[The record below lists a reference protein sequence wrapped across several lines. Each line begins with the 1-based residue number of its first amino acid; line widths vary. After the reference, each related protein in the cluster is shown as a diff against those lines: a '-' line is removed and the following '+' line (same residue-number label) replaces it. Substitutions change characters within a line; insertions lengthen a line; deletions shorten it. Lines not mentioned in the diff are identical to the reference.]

1 MDYKWFMHVRLF
13 SGQTI
18 YFSIIKGF
26 HNLIIKDLSHFLA
39 LFVGQKSQLIIHNIK
54 NKSVVFVYKQ
64 TQQTNKRT
72 SQRKFRLQHFLI
84 DLARFLQLSAVNP

>member
-1 MDYKWFMHVRLF
+1 MDYKWFMNVRLF

-39 LFVGQKSQLIIHNIK
+39 LFMGQKSQLI
-54 NKSVVFVYKQ
+54 S
-64 TQQTNKRT
+64 KR
-72 SQRKFRLQHFLI
+72 L
-84 DLARFLQLSAVNP
+84 RFSAL